1 MGRRTV
7 VVVGASLA
15 AVSFVEALRKRG
27 GDHSVVL
34 VGGEGHLP
42 YDRPPLSKQFLLD
55 PAATAPLLRP
65 PKWFA
70 EHDVELILGDEATAL
85 ETAPLAVVVGGRRI
99 AADDIV
105 VATGSRARRLPATSV
120 PNGVHYLRTLD
131 DAVELR
137 GRLETPGRLI
147 VLGAGFIG
155 LEAAAAA
162 VRRGWQ
168 VTVLERESSPLV
180 RVVGAT
186 IGQLCVAAYVREGVE
201 IRCGAA
207 VEGLLGDGRV
217 RGVRF
222 ADGDTLEA
230 DAVLAGIGAV
240 PNAEWLDGSGVVVD
254 DGVLCDAHG
263 RTRVPGVWAM
273 GDVARWPNAVTGRY
287 DRVEQWQ
294 AALDHGA
301 VVADAMVA
309 AESAQGWSTPPYFWS
324 DLFDAKIQ
332 FVGHCDADSSVHI
345 VQRGA
350 RAVAVFGR
358 DRLEGVLTVSSPR
371 VLALGRRQ
379 LMRGADL
386 AAAHEWAE
394 QALEV

>member
-1 MGRRTV
+1 VGRRTV

-15 AVSFVEALRKRG
+15 AVSFVEALRQRG

-34 VGGEGHLP
+34 VGGEAHLP

-65 PKWFA
+65 SEWFA
-70 EHDVELILGDEATAL
+70 EHNVELVLGAAATAL

-99 AADDIV
+99 LADDV
-105 VATGSRARRLPATSV
+105 VIATGSRARRWPGASAREGL
-120 PNGVHYLRTLD
+120 HYLRTVD

-137 GRLETPGRLI
+137 GRLETPGRMV

-186 IGQLCVAAYVREGVE
+186 TGQLCVATHLREGVE
-201 IRCGAA
+201 IRCGST
-207 VEGLLGDGRV
+207 VDGLLGDGRV

-222 ADGDTLEA
+222 ADGATMEA

-240 PNAEWLDGSGVVVD
+240 PNTEWLDGSGVEVD
-254 DGVLCDAHG
+254 DGIPCDASG
-263 RTRVPGVWAM
+263 RTGVPGVWAA
-273 GDVARWPNAVTGRY
+273 GDVARWPNTVTGRC
-287 DRVEQWQ
+287 DRIEQWQ
-294 AALDHGA
+294 AARDHGA
-301 VVADAMVA
+301 LIAGAMLDGG
-309 AESAQGWSTPPYFWS
+309 SAQPWSSPPYFWS
-324 DLFDAKIQ
+324 DLFDAKVQ
-332 FVGHCDADSSVHI
+332 FVGHCAADSSVHI

-350 RAVAVFGR
+350 RAVAVFGSE
-358 DRLEGVLTVSSPR
+358 RLEGVLTVSAPR

-379 LMRGADL
+379 LMRCVDL
-386 AAAHEWAE
+386 AAAREWAE
-394 QALEV
+394 QAFEV